1 MRQTAGRSCSPFL
14 PVFSLLLHVSEL
26 SARHTLPPPQGHY
39 TVIAAR
45 GPTGDAI
52 VVSAHLL
59 ACTAHIKSDMQQ
71 VDSPQG
77 FGWMLFR
84 STQLP
89 VMQILI
95 LISRNDKHPL
105 VQTISCTTESEV
117 LLSPSC
123 RIFLYSNPCFHTE
136 TIKKKPTRLIFFI
149 SFHYHQG

>member
-26 SARHTLPPPQGHY
+26 SPRHTLPPPQGHY

-71 VDSPQG
+71 VESPQG

-95 LISRNDKHPL
+95 LISRNDKRPL
-105 VQTISCTTESEV
+105 VQTISCATATAF
-117 LLSPSC
+117 SPFTGPQSQI
-123 RIFLYSNPCFHTE
+123 RV
-136 TIKKKPTRLIFFI
+136 
-149 SFHYHQG
+149 